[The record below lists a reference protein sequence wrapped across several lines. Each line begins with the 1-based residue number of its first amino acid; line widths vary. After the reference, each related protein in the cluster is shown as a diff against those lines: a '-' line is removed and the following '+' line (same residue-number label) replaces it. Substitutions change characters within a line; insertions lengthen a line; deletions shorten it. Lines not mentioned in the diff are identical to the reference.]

1 MFPFT
6 TPSYQDDPRN
16 GPIYPSFIPK
26 TDGDGNDIAGVR
38 LPDVTVPLA
47 TYTGWAL
54 RRGAQASDGCE
65 AAGQFIPFAKTAAER
80 GGDPRPAVAERYPT
94 FEGYQ
99 SKVVKAIND
108 MVKDR
113 LMLCEDVPAEYTR
126 LITAGI
132 TRGVPAATGTLPV
145 ARFPACEPRKGGH
158 DHHDAKDR
166 DDDKR
171 RD

>member
-1 MFPFT
+1 M
-6 TPSYQDDPRN
+6 
-16 GPIYPSFIPK
+16 
-26 TDGDGNDIAGVR
+26 
-38 LPDVTVPLA
+38 
-47 TYTGWAL
+47 
-54 RRGAQASDGCE
+54 
-65 AAGQFIPFAKTAAER
+65 
-80 GGDPRPAVAERYPT
+80 
-94 FEGYQ
+94 
-99 SKVVKAIND
+99 KAIND

-113 LMLCEDVPAEYTR
+113 LLLCEDVPAEYTR

-158 DHHDAKDR
+158 DHHGAKDR